1 MKENKTQ
8 SKLGTG
14 LEHRDIG
21 QTGALK
27 NSASQTARPRFKIKF
42 TDYAIEKFTSSFM
55 VGDRIKLRAYTSF
68 DITKTSVLK
77 GLTLCQYKK
86 SMKKYFLLRYWFN
99 KRACKIT
106 IGQFIP
112 GKFGIKQCEDKV
124 YEIAREHQDDK
135 GIWIKNP
142 LDTIRLKET
151 RIERAVIDDS
161 LKLTINE
168 VIVRLCKA
176 NFPRAKREGRLTAS
190 SIQMK
195 CKDLIGHNWRT
206 RHLVFVDDNK
216 GNGQIH
222 FKANY
227 SKRTTKPEDW
237 DDLFKKF
244 PAGHGINKDKR
255 DNPKGERS
263 VYDSNMGKYVID
275 ELNPGLVRKYIEK
288 KHRSFGTKKNILD
301 TFKTLWAF
309 AIDEKLFGDKIPTN
323 PTKQISFKRPEES
336 KSPGSI
342 YNDLLFTHE
351 QKDTITKTLI
361 KNSDKYPF
369 QTEALLFMMCT
380 GRRAEETLKIKK
392 SMISWGHEIVKID
405 GEDLEIFGK
414 INMPSSITKARRKAV
429 VYITAPVKWV
439 LDKLN
444 TMTSGTYQAY
454 KFLDW
459 MFPTTRINKKRLHDD
474 YYVRSD
480 QCRVK
485 ELRGC
490 WRAMA
495 KETGIFGAIKSLRK
509 YFATYCIEIL
519 GSSSEGMFMSDHMDS
534 ATMDRSYNKAHDEK
548 LKNYAVRVA
557 KIFDFKKASNE

>member
-206 RHLVFVDDNK
+206 RHLIFIDDNK

-301 TFKTLWAF
+301 TFKTL
-309 AIDEKLFGDKIPTN
+309 
-323 PTKQISFKRPEES
+323 R
-336 KSPGSI
+336 GS
-342 YNDLLFTHE
+342 L
-351 QKDTITKTLI
+351 
-361 KNSDKYPF
+361 
-369 QTEALLFMMCT
+369 
-380 GRRAEETLKIKK
+380 
-392 SMISWGHEIVKID
+392 
-405 GEDLEIFGK
+405 
-414 INMPSSITKARRKAV
+414 
-429 VYITAPVKWV
+429 
-439 LDKLN
+439 
-444 TMTSGTYQAY
+444 
-454 KFLDW
+454 
-459 MFPTTRINKKRLHDD
+459 
-474 YYVRSD
+474 
-480 QCRVK
+480 
-485 ELRGC
+485 
-490 WRAMA
+490 
-495 KETGIFGAIKSLRK
+495 
-509 YFATYCIEIL
+509 
-519 GSSSEGMFMSDHMDS
+519 
-534 ATMDRSYNKAHDEK
+534 
-548 LKNYAVRVA
+548 
-557 KIFDFKKASNE
+557 